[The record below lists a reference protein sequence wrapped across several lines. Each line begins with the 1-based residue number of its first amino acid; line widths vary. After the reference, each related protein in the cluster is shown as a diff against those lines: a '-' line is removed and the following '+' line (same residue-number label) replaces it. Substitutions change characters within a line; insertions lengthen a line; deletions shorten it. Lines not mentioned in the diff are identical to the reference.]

1 MRALHSFKP
10 NLDCVSFVKQKFC
23 HGLRDTLCLSIS
35 VDFYVKFDN
44 YVEGYTRT
52 DTLLYIYR
60 LHNVLQVKITSQT
73 KTMTKRIPSSSEFVK
88 WLRSEESLQSY
99 YLSECELYCLAN
111 ILGSTINL
119 MTFSSNNRS
128 DAKWESFEPHQ
139 GLIHQNKFANNKAPL
154 YCIHELGVQFSRLVK
169 KQ

>member
-1 MRALHSFKP
+1 MLRRYCHSKLIEWWQWYQP
-10 NLDCVSFVKQKFC
+10 
-23 HGLRDTLCLSIS
+23 
-35 VDFYVKFDN
+35 Y
-44 YVEGYTRT
+44 YTFP
-52 DTLLYIYR
+52 I
-60 LHNVLQVKITSQT
+60 QVKITSQT